1 MFGYTTP
8 AHDRFLLQR
17 SVVLQPYIYT
27 LTYICNGRLEYLCSN
42 ASGTKAMPKLD
53 DNSKLSTLLDVVGK
67 KNVSSVPLSFS
78 TCDNLIMLVEFVI
91 GCSNCLFAC

>member
-1 MFGYTTP
+1 
-8 AHDRFLLQR
+8 
-17 SVVLQPYIYT
+17 
-27 LTYICNGRLEYLCSN
+27 
-42 ASGTKAMPKLD
+42 MPKLD